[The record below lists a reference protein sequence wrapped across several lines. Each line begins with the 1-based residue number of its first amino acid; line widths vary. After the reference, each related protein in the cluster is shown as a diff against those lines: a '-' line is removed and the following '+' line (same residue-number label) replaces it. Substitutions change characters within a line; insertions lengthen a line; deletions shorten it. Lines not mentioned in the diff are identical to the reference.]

1 MWAICDACSGF
12 TRTMPSATIHESLHM
27 RRLNHR
33 GLAILLAVLS
43 TASVA
48 RAQGPRYQMVHE
60 GRHWSWFARE
70 DQFRQHKADIA
81 ALMLK

>member
-1 MWAICDACSGF
+1 VWAIYSVCSGF
-12 TRTMPSATIHESLHM
+12 ARTMPSSTIHESLHM

-43 TASVA
+43 IASAA

-70 DQFRQHKADIA
+70 DQFRQQKTDIA